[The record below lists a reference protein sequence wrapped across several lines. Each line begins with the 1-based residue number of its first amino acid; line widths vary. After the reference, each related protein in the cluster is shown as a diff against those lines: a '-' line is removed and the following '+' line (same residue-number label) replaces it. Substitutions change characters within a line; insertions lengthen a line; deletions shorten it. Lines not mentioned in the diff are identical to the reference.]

1 MGRCRGDRGDPFT
14 RSQRT
19 WFAALSLLLIAV
31 TMLYQALFMLC
42 CPGRTLEYDV
52 KPPVSAKRAHLAW
65 LVTPSSRLGSRA
77 IGLFMLLPSAVLFWF
92 GLVFLS
98 A

>member
-1 MGRCRGDRGDPFT
+1 M
-14 RSQRT
+14 
-19 WFAALSLLLIAV
+19 LSLLLIAS

-52 KPPVSAKRAHLAW
+52 KPPVSTKRAYLAW
-65 LVTPSSRLGSRA
+65 LVTASSRLGSRA
-77 IGLFMLLPSAVLFWF
+77 IGLFLLLPSAMLFWF
-92 GLVFLS
+92 GLLVLS